1 MVESDVFVS
10 VGDRFDTTD
19 RTHLHFYRNIV
30 VLEDHGAVLLV
41 KNKAERF
48 HVTRAFLV
56 QHIRSGVLVKHQQ
69 EEKSSS

>member
-1 MVESDVFVS
+1 MVAADVVVN

-30 VLEDHGAVLLV
+30 VLEDHGDVLLV

-56 QHIRSGVLVKHQQ
+56 QHVCSGVLVKHQAT
-69 EEKSSS
+69 ETSS